1 MARDAIR
8 FWRRGA
14 RVEIG
19 GFHPKFFS
27 QNGPPRA
34 LEQWA
39 GNQARFNLEMALH
52 LPELTDPQ
60 VEVRQLAQQDDS
72 TTDEVTVRFTNA
84 GRLPTS
90 LRQAQLVKIVR
101 PDRVE
106 LSFDRDLTTGDT
118 PAVRV
123 VSPYGDEQDAGITE
137 PGETKTVRFQVRT
150 YGVPGVRGTFR
161 VLSTRGGILDGEFT
175 VGTPAS

>member
-1 MARDAIR
+1 MEWKPFRHPTLGD
-8 FWRRGA
+8 
-14 RVEIG
+14 VEIG

-34 LEQWA
+34 LEHWA

-52 LPELTDPQ
+52 LPELKDPG
-60 VEVRQLAQQDDS
+60 VAVRQIAQEGDS
-72 TTDEVTVRFTNA
+72 TTYEVTVRYTNA

-106 LSFDRDLTTGDT
+106 LAFEDALTSGDD
-118 PAVRV
+118 PSVRV
-123 VSPYGDEQDAGITE
+123 VSPYGDEQQVGITE
-137 PGETKTVRFQVRT
+137 PAETKTVRFQVRT
-150 YGVPGVRGTFR
+150 YGVPGARGTYR
-161 VLSTRGGILDGEFT
+161 VLSTRGGILRGEFT
-175 VGTPAS
+175 LGTPPG